1 MYGSPNALCLCY
13 SSRGLNIALDA
24 TPLLEP
30 TGGVSRYTS
39 ELTLALAE
47 RYPEDEFWLLS
58 DQPFAPLKTGLR
70 NIKYGERPQTMLERR
85 WWLFG
90 LQSQI
95 VRYKIDMFHGTDFA
109 VPYVPVGP
117 SILTLHDLSPWLDP
131 AWHSAA
137 DRVRAR
143 TPLLLRLNLA
153 TLLLTP
159 SEAVRR
165 EAILRFRL
173 AMDRIVSVPHAASA
187 LFRPVNMRPPE
198 TPFFLFVGTLE
209 PRKNVGLLIEAWREV
224 RKNHE
229 VDLVLAGRRRDDCP
243 EISVEKGLHLL
254 GAVPNERLPE
264 LYSSCLV
271 CVYPSLYEGFGLPVL
286 EAMQCGA
293 AVFTSRDPAVVETG
307 RGAAIAMDVDYTK
320 SWIAALTAVLENPDW
335 VAALRRDSLQRA
347 RDFSWAQTAML
358 TREVY
363 DEAVRRFRNKR
374 S

>member
-1 MYGSPNALCLCY
+1 MTEA
-13 SSRGLNIALDA
+13 
-24 TPLLEP
+24 

-47 RYPEDEFWLLS
+47 CYPEDEFWLLS
-58 DQPFAPLKTGLR
+58 DQAFPRLETRFR
-70 NIKYGERPQTMLERR
+70 NVRYGQGPQNMLERR
-85 WWLFG
+85 WWLWG
-90 LQSQI
+90 LQSEI
-95 VRYKIDMFHGTDFA
+95 ARAKIDVFHGTDFA

-143 TPLLLRLNLA
+143 TPVLLRLNLA

-159 SEAVRR
+159 SEAIRR

-173 AMDRIVSVPHAASA
+173 AMDRIVSVPHAASS
-187 LFRPVNMRPPE
+187 LFRPVAVAAAE

-224 RKNHE
+224 RKKHR
-229 VDLVLAGRRRDDCP
+229 VDLVLAGRRREDFP
-243 EISVEKGLHLL
+243 EPTAEDGLHVL

-264 LYSSCLV
+264 LYSACLA
-271 CVYPSLYEGFGLPVL
+271 CVYPSFYEGFGLPVL

-293 AVFTSRDPAVVETG
+293 AVITSQDPAITETSG
-307 RGAAIAMDVDYTK
+307 GAAVSLDVSDAK
-320 SWIAALTAVLENPDW
+320 SWIAALTGAVENLDF
-335 VAALRRDSLQRA
+335 VNDLRHKSLKRA
-347 RDFSWAQTAML
+347 GDFSWIRTAQL

-363 DEAVRRFRNKR
+363 DEAVRRFRGK

>member
-1 MYGSPNALCLCY
+1 MEA
-13 SSRGLNIALDA
+13 
-24 TPLLEP
+24 

-47 RYPEDEFWLLS
+47 CYPEDEIWLLS
-58 DQPFAPLKTGLR
+58 DQPFPRLETRFR
-70 NIKYGERPQTMLERR
+70 NVRYGQGPQSMLERR
-85 WWLFG
+85 WWLWG
-90 LQSQI
+90 LQSEI
-95 VRYKIDMFHGTDFA
+95 ARCNIDVFHGTDFA

-143 TPLLLRLNLA
+143 TPVLLRLNLA

-159 SEAVRR
+159 SEAIRR

-173 AMDRIVSVPHAASA
+173 AMDRIVSVPHAASSV
-187 LFRPVNMRPPE
+187 FRPVAVAAPE

-224 RKNHE
+224 RKKHR
-229 VDLVLAGRRRDDCP
+229 VDLVLAGRRRDDFP
-243 EISVEKGLHLL
+243 EPAAEDGLHIL

-264 LYSSCLV
+264 LYSACLA
-271 CVYPSLYEGFGLPVL
+271 CVYPSFYEGFGLPVL

-293 AVFTSRDPAVVETG
+293 AVITSQDPAIGETSG
-307 RGAAIAMDVDYTK
+307 GAAVSLDVRDSK
-320 SWIAALTAVLENPDW
+320 SWIEALTGAVENPDW
-335 VAALRRDSLQRA
+335 VNELRAKSLQRA
-347 RDFSWAQTAML
+347 RDFSWMRTAQL

-363 DEAVRRFRNKR
+363 DEAVRRFRGK